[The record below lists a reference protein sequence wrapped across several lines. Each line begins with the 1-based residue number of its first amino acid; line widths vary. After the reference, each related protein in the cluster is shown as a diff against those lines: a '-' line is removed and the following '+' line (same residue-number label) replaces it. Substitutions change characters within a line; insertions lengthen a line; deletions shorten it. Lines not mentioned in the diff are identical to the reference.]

1 LITKQV
7 RVHMKYSVPIQ
18 IEVTVLIL
26 IESAIPL
33 MCRGNI

>member
-1 LITKQV
+1 MTKQV
-7 RVHMKYSVPIQ
+7 RVHMRKYSVPIQ